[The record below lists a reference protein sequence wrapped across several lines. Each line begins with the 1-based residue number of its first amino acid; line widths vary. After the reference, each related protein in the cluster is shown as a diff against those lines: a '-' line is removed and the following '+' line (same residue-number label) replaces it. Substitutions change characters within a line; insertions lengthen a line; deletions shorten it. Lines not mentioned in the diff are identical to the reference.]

1 MNTNN
6 PLRSIISICVF
17 SFSTSFWSQTADLV
31 ILNGHLIDP
40 KNSLDQK
47 MDLAVTN
54 GRITHL
60 DNDLS
65 DLDAKR
71 IINAKGL
78 IITPGLID
86 IHVHVFHGT
95 TPDRYLADSFGSVSP
110 DGFTFES
117 GVTTVVDAGGAGWK
131 NFEVFKRQTIDRAKT
146 RVLAFINIV
155 GLGMSGGAF
164 EQDLSDM
171 DPKLT
176 AMAAN
181 KFKSDI
187 VGFKLA
193 HYHGYDWRPTDR
205 TVEAGSIADMPVMI
219 DFGGSQ
225 PELPLDTLF
234 LEKLRP
240 GDIYTHVYA
249 NVSGREAVLDGDG
262 LLRKSASQGQENG
275 LIFDVGH
282 GGASFIFDQAIPS
295 IHQGLYPD
303 TISTDLHTGSMNTAM
318 KDMVNVMSKFLNMNM
333 SLQQVI
339 EASTWKPAQVIQRTE
354 LGHLSIGA
362 IADITLMRLESGE
375 FGFLDT
381 KNKKIEGTQ
390 KLSCQMTIKDG
401 QVVFDLN
408 GLNSELWTQD
418 E

>member
-1 MNTNN
+1 MNNR
-6 PLRSIISICVF
+6 LLLF
-17 SFSTSFWSQTADLV
+17 SYLLTTFFFSSFLWGQSPDLL

-40 KNSLDQK
+40 KNNINQK
-47 MDLAVTN
+47 MDLAVTD
-54 GRITHL
+54 GRVTHL
-60 DNDLS
+60 DSDLS
-65 DLDAKR
+65 DLEAKQ
-71 IINAKGL
+71 IINAQGL
-78 IITPGLID
+78 IVTPGLID

-95 TPDRYLADSFGSVSP
+95 NPNRYLANSFGSVSP

-131 NFEVFKRQTIDRAKT
+131 NFEVFKQQTIDRAKT

-164 EQDLSDM
+164 EQDLRDM

-193 HYHGYDWRPTDR
+193 HYHGYDWGPTER
-205 TVEAGSIADMPVMI
+205 TVEAGRITNLPVMI

-225 PELPLDTLF
+225 PELSLDTLF

-249 NVSGREAVLDGDG
+249 NVSGREAVLKDDG
-262 LLRKSASQGQENG
+262 LLRKSAIQAQKKG

-295 IHQGLYPD
+295 INKGLYPD
-303 TISTDLHTGSMNTAM
+303 TISTDLHTGSMNNAM
-318 KDMVNVMSKFLNMNM
+318 KDMVNVMSKFLNMKM

-354 LGHLSIGA
+354 LGHLSIGS
-362 IADITLMRLESGE
+362 IADLAILKLEFGE

-381 KNKKIEGTQ
+381 HNKKIKGTQ
-390 KLSCQMTIKDG
+390 KLSCHMTVKDG
-401 QVVFDLN
+401 QVVYDLN
-408 GLNSELWTQD
+408 GLNSEPWTPN